1 MTEHLTWKHS
11 SENYE
16 TPISKEIIDAI
27 HNGTAHLKSHSSDQV
42 TISGWYLQDEIY
54 KGNLKDLGIA
64 RANKI
69 KKLFLDKGVPAQQII
84 VKSRLKHKNL
94 GEGNML
100 THGADF
106 SFNQEAPTDT
116 MKALLFVKTETSM
129 AKSNSKRQENMAP
142 NSAKEESNERKP
154 MTRKI
159 QPKKKRKWVLPLLIL
174 AIAAMVAAAYFQSK
188 NKKSGTEVELSEATI
203 RNINETVSASGK
215 IFPIQEVKIS
225 SDVSG
230 EIIDLYVSEGDSVR
244 AGQILVRIDSE
255 VYASAVERGNASVA
269 GSQSRL
275 EQARATATSSEAN
288 ISTLRTQLDQAKNV
302 LNRSKKLFEEGVIAE
317 AEYESSQAE
326 VNRLEASIQ
335 ASIATAASAN
345 ASIKSAQSDVQSAQA
360 SLKELRTNL
369 SRTTIK
375 APSNGV
381 ISVLNVEQGE
391 RVVGTAQMTGTEMMR
406 IANMNT
412 MEVQVEVS
420 ENDILRVSLADSVSV
435 DVDAYL
441 NRRFSGVVSEI
452 ANSAVNSGSS
462 SSLTSDEVTNFIVTI
477 IISPDS
483 YTDIINEGKIPFR
496 PGMSASVDIN
506 TETRKCVTVPIQAV
520 TTRDKEAFN
529 KANKSKKKVD
539 LDDLDEEDLAEVVF
553 IMKADTVSM
562 VKVVT
567 GIQDDEFI
575 EVQEGISAGDVIV
588 SGPYS
593 VVSRKLKEG
602 EEVSEKEDKEEET
615 EEDDS

>member
-1 MTEHLTWKHS
+1 MTEHFTWKHS

-16 TPISKEIIDAI
+16 TPISKEIISAI
-27 HNGTAHLKSHSSDQV
+27 HNGSAYLKEHNTAQL
-42 TISGWYLQDEIY
+42 TISGWYLKDENY
-54 KGNLKDLGIA
+54 KGSLSDLGIA

-69 KKLFLDKGVPAQQII
+69 KKLFLDKGVLAQQILVTSKI
-84 VKSRLKHKNL
+84 KAENL
-94 GEGNML
+94 AKDNLL
-100 THGADF
+100 THGVDF
-106 SFNQEAPTDT
+106 SFNQDAPTDT
-116 MKALLFVKTETSM
+116 MKALLFVQTETSM
-129 AKSNSKRQENMAP
+129 AKSSSKKQKEMALSTDKKDSLEKNP
-142 NSAKEESNERKP
+142 MAKKV
-154 MTRKI
+154 K
-159 QPKKKRKWVLPLLIL
+159 PKKKRRWVLPVLIL
-174 AIAAMVAAAYFQSK
+174 AIGAMVAAAYFQSK
-188 NKKSGTEVELSEATI
+188 NKKSGTEVELAEAELRKI
-203 RNINETVSASGK
+203 HETVSASGK

-230 EIIDLYVSEGDSVR
+230 EIIDLYVKEGDSVR

-275 EQARATATSSEAN
+275 EQARASATSSEAN

-317 AEYESSQAE
+317 AEYENAQAE

-375 APSNGV
+375 APSSGV

-441 NRRFSGVVSEI
+441 DRRFSGVVSEI
-452 ANSAVNSGSS
+452 ANSAVNTGTGA
-462 SSLTSDEVTNFIVTI
+462 SLTSDEVTNFIVTI
-477 IISPDS
+477 IINPDS
-483 YTDIINEGKIPFR
+483 YRDIIDAGKIPFR

-506 TETRKCVTVPIQAV
+506 TETKECITVPIQAV

-529 KANKSKKKVD
+529 KAKKSKKKVD

-553 IMKADTVSM
+553 IKQADTVSM

-575 EVQEGISAGDVIV
+575 EVQEGIKEGDVVV

-593 VVSRKLKEG
+593 VVSRKLEEG
-602 EEVSEKEDKEEET
+602 EEVSEKDDKEEET
-615 EEDDS
+615 DEDDS